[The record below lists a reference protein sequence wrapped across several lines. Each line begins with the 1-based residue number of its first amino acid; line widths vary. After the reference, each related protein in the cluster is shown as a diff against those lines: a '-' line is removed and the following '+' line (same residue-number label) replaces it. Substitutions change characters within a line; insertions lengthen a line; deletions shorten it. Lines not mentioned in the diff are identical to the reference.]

1 MILISGSFLTEG
13 ISRAGMDNAVIS
25 QRMAE
30 GFEDFWL
37 PSLTSPGHPDRMN
50 YLPLGYWLESQWY
63 DLFGDN
69 SFMAEKVYSVLTYF
83 IIAAL
88 MIWIW
93 MLFGMPKSTGWL
105 PLVCWITIPI
115 VSWSATNNLLES
127 TMTMFVLLSV
137 AFMFKTFN
145 AVAVGQSRKM
155 VNKSISE
162 YRLKVVVWTVLSA
175 LAMELAFMVKGFSG
189 LFPIFLPVIYWLV
202 VRRGRLIYPL
212 LLTILIFIVWVV
224 TLFVAIFI
232 SQDIYSHLYNYL
244 HHQMIGGVLH
254 VQTVSSR
261 FYIVYVLVVQAIIPL
276 LLLAAC
282 CLIRIK
288 RRPFYKYVCYW
299 RYSEELSAVRIE
311 HSKMGWVMFALGL
324 SGILPIMLGLKQQEF
339 YIVPTLPFFALSMGC
354 LMYDLLEDWLQNIND
369 VAHKV
374 LVALAV
380 LIFGSGLVLNAASL
394 HKINSNEELLSD
406 MIVILTYLHDGESV
420 SVSKEVMQNPEV
432 EEYFYRYKQIV
443 FDSTEGR
450 RHYISMYAN
459 VDRDSYED
467 MALPTQVYRMY
478 ENKNVETTD
487 EE

>member
-1 MILISGSFLTEG
+1 
-13 ISRAGMDNAVIS
+13 
-25 QRMAE
+25 
-30 GFEDFWL
+30 
-37 PSLTSPGHPDRMN
+37 
-50 YLPLGYWLESQWY
+50 
-63 DLFGDN
+63 
-69 SFMAEKVYSVLTYF
+69 
-83 IIAAL
+83 
-88 MIWIW
+88 
-93 MLFGMPKSTGWL
+93 
-105 PLVCWITIPI
+105 
-115 VSWSATNNLLES
+115 
-127 TMTMFVLLSV
+127 
-137 AFMFKTFN
+137 
-145 AVAVGQSRKM
+145 
-155 VNKSISE
+155 
-162 YRLKVVVWTVLSA
+162 
-175 LAMELAFMVKGFSG
+175 
-189 LFPIFLPVIYWLV
+189 
-202 VRRGRLIYPL
+202 
-212 LLTILIFIVWVV
+212 
-224 TLFVAIFI
+224 
-232 SQDIYSHLYNYL
+232 
-244 HHQMIGGVLH
+244 
-254 VQTVSSR
+254 
-261 FYIVYVLVVQAIIPL
+261 
-276 LLLAAC
+276 
-282 CLIRIK
+282 
-288 RRPFYKYVCYW
+288 
-299 RYSEELSAVRIE
+299 
-311 HSKMGWVMFALGL
+311 MGWVVFALGL

-406 MIVILTYLHDGESV
+406 MKVILPYLHDGELV